1 MSRVSLTDAQRA
13 ELQRRAHEKGVMP
26 RTRDRLEMVRLSD
39 AGWSIPKIAAP
50 LSIHEQRVRHSLKAF
65 LAQGF
70 DALPDR
76 PHPGQ
81 HAALTSA
88 MEEAIRK
95 ELRQHERPWTAAQ
108 LADWVAERFG
118 VRLTPDHLS
127 RRLKRARIAYKR
139 TGRSLKHKRKPEEVE
154 QKAAQMAVHE
164 KRGTRA
170 RSTSPTWTRR
180 ALPSRCRPPR
190 VGIRWER
197 GSPSRMKRRKVGG

>member
-1 MSRVSLTDAQRA
+1 MYRVHLTDAQRE

-39 AGWSIPKIAAP
+39 AGWSIPQIAAH
-50 LSIHEQRVRHSLKAF
+50 LSIHEQRVRHYIKAF
-65 LAQGF
+65 LAHGF
-70 DALPDR
+70 DALPDQ

-81 HAALTSA
+81 RSALTAA
-88 MEEAIRK
+88 MEEALRK
-95 ELRQHERPWTAAQ
+95 ELRRDERTWTAAQ

-154 QKAAQMAVHE
+154 QKAAQMIAHE

-170 RSTSPTWTRR
+170 KST
-180 ALPSRCRPPR
+180 
-190 VGIRWER
+190 
-197 GSPSRMKRRKVGG
+197 

>member
-1 MSRVSLTDAQRA
+1 MYRVCLTDAQRE
-13 ELQRRAHEKGVMP
+13 ELQRRAHEKAVMP

-39 AGWSIPKIAAP
+39 AGFSIPQIAAH
-50 LSIHEQRVRHSLKAF
+50 LSIDEKRVRFYIKTF
-65 LAQGF
+65 LAHGF

-81 HAALTSA
+81 QSSLTPA
-88 MEEAIRK
+88 MEEAIRQEMRK
-95 ELRQHERPWTAAQ
+95 DQRTWTAAQ

-139 TGRSLKHKRKPEEVE
+139 TGRSLKHKRKPEEVATK
-154 QKAAQMAVHE
+154 KAEMAAHE

-170 RSTSPTWTRR
+170 RST
-180 ALPSRCRPPR
+180 
-190 VGIRWER
+190 
-197 GSPSRMKRRKVGG
+197 